1 MAIIQQVEK
10 RCRCGATHEV
20 RASRNGVAGNDRGA
34 DAGHELLAGDNLL
47 AHEVTATL
55 GLDLV
60 LNVAGSETSA
70 DVLGDRA
77 GNHGWAT
84 ETIAVVSIS

>member
-1 MAIIQQVEK
+1 MMRK
-10 RCRCGATHEV
+10 THEV
-20 RASRNGVAGNDRGA
+20 RAFRNGIAGNDRCT

-70 DVLGDRA
+70 NVLGDRP
-77 GNHGWAT
+77 GNHGRAT
-84 ETIAVVSIS
+84 EAFAW